1 MHLHPKEGTPVSA
14 GSYTDSRHP
23 SPGDYSNERGYA
35 RWKIKSYIG
44 YNDKG
49 TTELYHYTY
58 TNKDPQYLQATWW
71 NFY

>member
-23 SPGDYSNERGYA
+23 SLGDYSNERGYA

-58 TNKDPQYLQATWW
+58 TNKDPQYLQATW
-71 NFY
+71 